1 MNWSAIGKRIR
12 LQREYMGL
20 TREQFAEQI
29 HVTPKFCSD
38 IETGAKGMSVPTLC
52 RIAKVLRLSTDYIL
66 WGKDGQENP
75 DSVMMVLENCTEQER
90 TYAEQLL
97 KTFVAA
103 MNSIEERIQNIN

>member
-1 MNWSAIGKRIR
+1 MDWIAVGKRIR
-12 LQREYMGL
+12 QQREYVGL

-29 HVTPKFCSD
+29 DVTPKFCSD

-52 RIAKVLRLSTDYIL
+52 RIAKTLRLSADYIL
-66 WGKDGQENP
+66 WGKDGDENP
-75 DSVMMVLENCTEQER
+75 DSIMMILENCTEKER

-103 MNSIEERIQNIN
+103 MNSVDHQD